1 MPKAHHNSTL
11 KTPHSTLK
19 SIPLLSAEEAV
30 NLAIPEKFIQDLV
43 DRSDIVDVVSG
54 YVRLSKRS
62 GANMF
67 GLCPFHSEK
76 TPSFSV
82 SPDKQI
88 YHCFGCGKG
97 GGVISFI
104 MEIEN
109 LSYPEAIAFLAKR
122 AGMQMPEETD
132 SAEGRKRARM
142 LSLNKEAARWFYANL
157 SRPEGG
163 SAVQYIQRRGI
174 SPAMVKNFGLGAA
187 PDTWESLRS
196 AMHEKG
202 FTDNELFDAGLVK
215 RGKNG
220 SFYDAFRNRL
230 MFPVIDVR
238 GNVIGFSGRILGDGE
253 PKYLNS
259 PETLTFNKS
268 RNLFA
273 MNLAKKS
280 KSGYIILSEGN
291 IDVVSLHQA
300 GFDSAVASLGTSLT
314 PEQARLISRY
324 KSEVIIAYDN
334 DGAGLKASQRAIG
347 ILEKLDIKVRV
358 LRMSGA
364 KDPDEFIKTKGPEA
378 FRKLL
383 EGSENQMDY
392 RLRAIRDKYD
402 LNVTEQKSDYL
413 REAVE
418 LLARMPDE
426 VRRQVYAMDLAKEL
440 GLPPDVIVNDVERRR
455 KRLVNASFKQT
466 QKEQMRPE
474 KLMQPAS
481 RELKY
486 DDPASAAAEE
496 GLIRLLY
503 LEPALISTPGLPP
516 AEDFSAPGLGR
527 IYGILRKRI
536 EQGQSVS
543 TDLLAGD
550 LSGDEMGLLVAI
562 VQKPEKLSRSRQS
575 VTDYINKIN
584 ERKQL
589 RDGGT
594 DLMALRDQLKKKKG
608 YEG

>member
-1 MPKAHHNSTL
+1 M
-11 KTPHSTLK
+11 
-19 SIPLLSAEEAV
+19 
-30 NLAIPEKFIQDLV
+30 AIPEKFIQDLV

-132 SAEGRKRARM
+132 SAEGKKRARM
-142 LSLNKEAARWFYANL
+142 LAVNKEAARWFYANL
-157 SRPEGG
+157 SKPEGAP
-163 SAVQYIQRRGI
+163 AVQYIQRRGI

-187 PDTWESLRS
+187 PDTWESLRN
-196 AMHEKG
+196 AMREKG

-220 SFYDAFRNRL
+220 GFYDAFRNRL

-324 KSEVIIAYDN
+324 TNEVIIAYDN

-364 KDPDEFIKTKGPEA
+364 KDPDEYIKTKGPEA

-392 RLRAIRDKYD
+392 RLRAIREKYD

-418 LLARMPDE
+418 LLARLPDE

-455 KRLVNASFKQT
+455 KRLVSTTYRQV
-466 QKEQMRPE
+466 QKEQARPE
-474 KLMQPAS
+474 KQMQPAA

-503 LEPALISTPGLPP
+503 LEPALITTPGLPP
-516 AEDFSAPGLGR
+516 PEDFSAPGLGR
-527 IYGILRKRI
+527 IYAVVRKRI
-536 EQGQSVS
+536 EKGQTVS
-543 TDLLAGD
+543 TDHLAGE
-550 LSGDEMGLLVAI
+550 LSGDELGLLAAI
-562 VQKPEKLSRSRQS
+562 LQKPEMLSRSRQS
-575 VTDYINKIN
+575 MSDYIAKIE

>member
-1 MPKAHHNSTL
+1 M
-11 KTPHSTLK
+11 
-19 SIPLLSAEEAV
+19 
-30 NLAIPEKFIQDLV
+30 AIPEKFIQDLV

-109 LSYPEAIAFLAKR
+109 LSYPEAVAFLAKR

-142 LSLNKEAARWFYANL
+142 LALNKDAARWFYAQL
-157 SRPEGG
+157 SQPAGAP
-163 SAVQYIQRRGI
+163 AVAYIQKRGI

-187 PDTWESLRS
+187 PDTWDGLRD
-196 AMHEKG
+196 AMREKG
-202 FTDNELFDAGLVK
+202 YTENELFDAGLVK
-215 RGKNG
+215 RGRQG
-220 SFYDAFRNRL
+220 GFYDAFRNRL

-259 PETLTFNKS
+259 PETLVFNKS

-273 MNLAKKS
+273 LNLAKKS

-324 KSEVIIAYDN
+324 TNEVIIAYDN

-347 ILEKLDIKVRV
+347 IMEKLDIKVRV
-358 LRMSGA
+358 LRMNGA
-364 KDPDEFIKTKGPEA
+364 KDPDEYIKTKGPEA

-392 RLRAIRDKYD
+392 RLKAIYNKYD
-402 LNVTEQKSDYL
+402 LSQDDQKVDYL
-413 REAVE
+413 REAYE
-418 LLARMPDE
+418 LVARQPDPIRREVYAARIADVAHLKDE
-426 VRRQVYAMDLAKEL
+426 VVKKDIERMRDRILKGAKAIE
-440 GLPPDVIVNDVERRR
+440 
-455 KRLVNASFKQT
+455 
-466 QKEQMRPE
+466 QKEESQPE
-474 KLMQPAS
+474 RIFQPAS
-481 RELKY
+481 RDLKY
-486 DDPASAAAEE
+486 KDTKSAAAEE
-496 GLIRLLY
+496 ELIALLY
-503 LEPALISTPGLPP
+503 LYPELIKTPGLPHFS
-516 AEDFSAPGLGR
+516 DFSSPVLGQ
-527 IYGILRKRI
+527 IYEKMCIHISNNSMVNMNTLTDGFSKEEI
-536 EQGQSVS
+536 ELLTKIIQGS
-543 TDLLAGD
+543 
-550 LSGDEMGLLVAI
+550 E
-562 VQKPEKLSRSRQS
+562 LSRNNRQRSRNGIY
-575 VTDYINKIN
+575 DFIKIIN
-584 ERKQL
+584 EEKQL
-589 RDGGT
+589 RERKDKE
-594 DLMALRDQLKKKKG
+594 DFMMEIWKKRKSQSD
-608 YEG
+608 